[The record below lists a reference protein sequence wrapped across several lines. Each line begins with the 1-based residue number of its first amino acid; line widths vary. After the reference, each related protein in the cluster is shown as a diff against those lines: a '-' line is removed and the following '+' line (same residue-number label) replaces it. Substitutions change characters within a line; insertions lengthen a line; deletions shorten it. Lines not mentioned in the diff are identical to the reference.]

1 MVSDVERYNNT
12 HLLLKAVMNNDVDEV
27 KRLIPISDP
36 KASYSVALIEA
47 AQNGHV
53 ECVKLLIPVSDP
65 KEMNSMALFGAALN
79 GHVECVKLLIP
90 VSDVDAAVRCV
101 KEQGEK
107 LIYDI
112 QAELQQRSLD
122 ESIAENYANAK
133 DGDKRRM

>member
-36 KASYSVALIEA
+36 K
-47 AQNGHV
+47 
-53 ECVKLLIPVSDP
+53 
-65 KEMNSMALFGAALN
+65 EMHSMALFGAALN

-101 KEQGEK
+101 KDRGKK
-107 LIYDI
+107 LIYDV
-112 QAELQQRSLD
+112 QAELQQRYLD
-122 ESIAENYANAK
+122 EAIAENYANAK
-133 DGDKRRM
+133 SSGDRRM